1 MCLSVSTLPVAEGAG
16 PGPGVVVIEHLS
28 PSATV

>member
-16 PGPGVVVIEHLS
+16 PGPGAVVKEHLS